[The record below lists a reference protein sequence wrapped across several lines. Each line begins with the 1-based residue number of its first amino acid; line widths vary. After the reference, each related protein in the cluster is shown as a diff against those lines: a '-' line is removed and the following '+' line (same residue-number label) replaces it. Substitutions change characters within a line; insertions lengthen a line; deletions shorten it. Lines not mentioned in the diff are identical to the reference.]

1 MSVFSLFA
9 RRGSAPVARN
19 RLQILLAYE
28 RTTRSSSDLL
38 IVLREEILAAIGR
51 HVVIEPDRIS
61 VRMDPGNNVSIL
73 EVEIEIPNRH
83 VAVPT
88 GPLAF
93 PPGSRRRQRKKAI
106 G

>member
-1 MSVFSLFA
+1 MSVFSLFT
-9 RRGSAPVARN
+9 RRGSAPVARD
-19 RLQILLAYE
+19 RLQVLLAYE

-51 HVVIEPDRIS
+51 HVVIEPDRIR

-73 EVEIEIPNRH
+73 EVDIEIPNAH
-83 VAVPT
+83 VARPK

-93 PPGSRRRQRKKAI
+93 PPGSRRPQRKKAI